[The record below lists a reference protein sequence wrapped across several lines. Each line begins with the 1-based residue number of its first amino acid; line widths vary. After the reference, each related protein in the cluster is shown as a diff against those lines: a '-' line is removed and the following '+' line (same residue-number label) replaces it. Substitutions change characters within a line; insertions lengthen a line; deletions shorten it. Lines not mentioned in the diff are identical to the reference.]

1 MKRFFLF
8 VMLMVATVSFAQSA
22 PQPVDPNAP
31 QRLEITVKQ
40 APTPVVPASPTAPIV
55 QQANEWVEFG
65 RNLGSAF
72 DAGLT
77 SLTDHAEK
85 LAKTD
90 VGHFTMAVIAWKVAG
105 KDAVQVT
112 QMVTRQVTGLIIG
125 VPIMIFWICVY
136 LWVMRKFC
144 FKYRILKS
152 VSGPFWNRTKE
163 YEVHAFG
170 SEGDRAGAA
179 IISTIIFV
187 IVSSIVLCQVI
198 F

>member
-1 MKRFFLF
+1 MKRLLF
-8 VMLMVATVSFAQSA
+8 IAMFAIASIGFAQA
-22 PQPVDPNAP
+22 PAQQNDPNAP

-40 APTPVVPASPTAPIV
+40 EVPKPVTPNAPIV

-65 RNLGSAF
+65 RNLGTAF

-105 KDAVQVT
+105 NDAVQVT
-112 QMVTRQVTGLIIG
+112 RMVTRQVTGLLIG

-144 FKYRILKS
+144 FKYRVLTK

-163 YEVHAFG
+163 YTIQQFG
-170 SEGDRAGAA
+170 SDGERAGAA
-179 IISTIIFV
+179 VISTVIFV
-187 IVSSIVLCQVI
+187 LVSAIVLCQVI